1 MRRFY
6 FCAMKRK
13 FNPEGWNR
21 KEHFELFSRMDNP
34 YVGVVAEVDCT
45 KAYQFTKANK
55 QSFFATYLFCSMQAE
70 NSVEEFKYRLE
81 DSEIFIYDH
90 IDCGTTIGRKDGTF
104 GFAFIPY
111 SVDFETFN
119 NKLQQEINEVEKC
132 VGLHIKNE
140 ELTLGLIRHSTF
152 PWSRFTGLVQPS
164 NYGTEESIPRIIF
177 GKAYQQ
183 GDKMMMPVSVE
194 ANHGFV
200 DGLHLANYLANF
212 EKELGKF

>member
-1 MRRFY
+1 
-6 FCAMKRK
+6 MKRK

-34 YVGVVAEVDCT
+34 YVGVVAEVNCN
-45 KAYQFTKANK
+45 KAYQYAKTNNI
-55 QSFFATYLFCSMQAE
+55 SFFALYLHCSMLAE

-81 DSEIFIYDH
+81 DGEIFIYDQ

-111 SVDFETFN
+111 SNDFKTFN
-119 NKLQQEINEVEKC
+119 TKLQQEIKEVEEC

-140 ELTLGLIRHSTF
+140 DLTLGLIRHSTF
-152 PWSRFTGLVQPS
+152 PWSKFTGLIQPS

-177 GKAYQQ
+177 GKAYLQ
-183 GDKMMMPVSVE
+183 GDQMIMPVSVD

-200 DGLHLANYLANF
+200 DGLHLAKYLATF
-212 EKELGKF
+212 EKELNKF